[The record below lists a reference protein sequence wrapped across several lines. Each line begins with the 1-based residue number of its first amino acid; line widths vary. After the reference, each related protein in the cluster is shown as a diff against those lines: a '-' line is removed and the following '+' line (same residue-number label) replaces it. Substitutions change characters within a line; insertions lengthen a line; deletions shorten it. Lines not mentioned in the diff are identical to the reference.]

1 MTDEA
6 LNPEARKAYKRDL
19 EIYVRTG
26 LQILSPNQSDE
37 REDDGQHQQ
46 RVSEAT
52 HCVLGEQSQKPDH
65 K

>member
-1 MTDEA
+1 MS
-6 LNPEARKAYKRDL
+6 RKTL